1 MAVPISAWL
10 IFLAAIFL
18 LLMLD
23 LWVFRRRDKEVTLKA
38 ALWWSAFWIF
48 LALCLN
54 AFILFWRDE
63 ESAVAF
69 FTSYL
74 IEKSLSLDNLFV
86 FMVIFEYFAVPTRYH
101 HKILFWGILGAL
113 LMRFVFI
120 FAGLGLFSMFHWI
133 IYVFGALLI
142 WSGIKF
148 LLQDTQDKVHPDK
161 NVAVRF
167 ARRFMTVKA
176 EDTSGHFFVK
186 ENGQRVATNLFLV
199 LLVVESTDI
208 VFAIDSVPAVLAI
221 SRDSFIVYTSNV
233 MAILGLRA
241 LYLALAGMMHHLCY
255 LRYGLSAILIFIGV
269 KMATSGVYHMPT
281 KISLAVI
288 FGVLLATI
296 VASLVKSKSTVA
308 KGEMA

>member
-1 MAVPISAWL
+1 MSVPVSAWI

-23 LWVFRRRDKEVTLKA
+23 LWIFRRRDKEPTLKS
-38 ALWWSAFWIF
+38 ALLWSGFWIL
-48 LALCLN
+48 LALLFN

-63 ESAVAF
+63 EAAVAF

-86 FMVIFEYFAVPTRYH
+86 FIVIFEYFSVPPRFH

-113 LMRFVFI
+113 VMRFIFI
-120 FAGLGLFSMFHWI
+120 FAGLGLFQLFHWI
-133 IYVFGALLI
+133 IYVFGALLV

-148 LLQDTQDKVHPDK
+148 LLEDSESKVDPEK
-161 NVAVRF
+161 NVVVRY
-167 ARRFMTVKA
+167 ARRYFTVKT
-176 EDTSGHFFVK
+176 DTESGHFFVK
-186 ENGQRVATNLFLV
+186 ENGKRSATSLFLV
-199 LLVVESTDI
+199 LLAIESSDV

-221 SRDSFIVYTSNV
+221 SQDAFIVYTSNV

-255 LRYGLSAILIFIGV
+255 LRYGLSAILIFIGI
-269 KMATSGVYHMPT
+269 KMAASGFYKVPT
-281 KISLAVI
+281 KVSLAVI
-288 FGVLLATI
+288 FGVLLLTVI
-296 VASLVKSKSTVA
+296 CSLIKSKFFRKGDVA
-308 KGEMA
+308 